1 MSQLAMAEAKRVV
14 ALSGDGPRYKTAVG
28 IVNAM
33 LGKQDE
39 ARIILG
45 ELDQVSHNPKS
56 ATTLSCSCAVIHS
69 LLGEPE
75 QAFDCLD
82 RAYRVHASALIYVRQ
97 TPDLSSLHEDP
108 RFNDLLRRIGLAA
121 LGPRLG

>member
-45 ELDQVSHNPKS
+45 ELDQVSQPQICHN
-56 ATTLSCSCAVIHS
+56 TFL
-69 LLGEPE
+69 
-75 QAFDCLD
+75 F
-82 RAYRVHASALIYVRQ
+82 
-97 TPDLSSLHEDP
+97 
-108 RFNDLLRRIGLAA
+108 LRRYSFAPRRARTGL
-121 LGPRLG
+121 